1 MSPAGV
7 PFRLPLLAFVLAALP
22 ALSAHAANIDAAASH
37 VGFQL
42 AARWGEV
49 IEGRFPVLDGEVS
62 RLPDGRQQVRLSL
75 SAADV
80 EITDSPRRSQM
91 TRGAG
96 FFDARR
102 HPWITF
108 LSDPFDPALLELGG
122 QLPGVLSIRDVQRR
136 EAFTVVASAC
146 ARPGVECPVRA
157 AGVVDR
163 AAYGMNRWPVVVSRK
178 VRFELSIRVEG
189 GAG

>member
-1 MSPAGV
+1 MSRAFRVPACLSLV
-7 PFRLPLLAFVLAALP
+7 ALVLAAAP
-22 ALSAHAANIDAAASH
+22 VRATGIDTAASQ

-42 AARWGEV
+42 TTRWGEV
-49 IEGRFPVLDGEVS
+49 IDGRFPVFDGQVS

-80 EITDSPRRSQM
+80 EILDSTRRTQM

-102 HPWITF
+102 YPWITF
-108 LSDPFDPALLELGG
+108 LSDPFDPELLARGG
-122 QLPGVLSIRDVQRR
+122 QLPGLLNIRDVQRR
-136 EAFTVVASAC
+136 EAFTVAASAC
-146 ARPGVECPVRA
+146 ARPARDCPVRA

-163 AAYGMNRWPVVVSRK
+163 SLYGINRWPVVVARK
-178 VRFELSIRVEG
+178 VRFELRILVEDE
-189 GAG
+189 AE

>member
-1 MSPAGV
+1 MRRAGV
-7 PFRLPLLAFVLAALP
+7 IAWLSLVAATLAALP
-22 ALSAHAANIDAAASH
+22 VRATGIDAAASR

-42 AARWGEV
+42 VTRWGET
-49 IEGRFPVLDGEVS
+49 IDGRFPVFDGEVT

-80 EITDSPRRSQM
+80 EILDSARRSQM

-96 FFDARR
+96 FFDAPRF
-102 HPWITF
+102 PWITF

-122 QLPGVLSIRDVQRR
+122 QLRGVLSIRDIQRR
-136 EAFTVVASAC
+136 EAFTVLASAC
-146 ARPGVECPVRA
+146 ARPALDCPVLA

-163 AAYGMNRWPVVVSRK
+163 TAYGMNRWPIVVGRK
-178 VRFELSIRVEG
+178 VRFELRIRMEG
-189 GAG
+189 GGE

>member
-1 MSPAGV
+1 MPI
-7 PFRLPLLAFVLAALP
+7 RLSLVALVLAALP
-22 ALSAHAANIDAAASH
+22 ALPARAARIDAAASH

-42 AARWGEV
+42 VARWGEV
-49 IEGRFPVLDGEVS
+49 IEGRFPVLDGELVP
-62 RLPDGRQQVRLSL
+62 LPDGRQQVRLSL

-108 LSDPFDPALLELGG
+108 LSDPFDPTLLQLGG
-122 QLPGVLSIRDVQRR
+122 QLPGVLSIRDVRRR

-146 ARPGVECPVRA
+146 ARPALDCPVRA

-163 AAYGMNRWPVVVSRK
+163 SAYGMNRWPVVVSRK
-178 VRFELSIRVEG
+178 VRFALSIRVEG

>member
-1 MSPAGV
+1 MPL
-7 PFRLPLLAFVLAALP
+7 RLSLVALALAALP
-22 ALSAHAANIDAAASH
+22 APPVRAAGIDAAASH

-42 AARWGEV
+42 VARWGEV
-49 IEGRFPVLDGEVS
+49 IEGRFPVLDGELS

-122 QLPGVLSIRDVQRR
+122 QLPGVLSIRNVQRR
-136 EAFTVVASAC
+136 EAFTVVGSAC
-146 ARPGVECPVRA
+146 ARPALDCPVRA

-163 AAYGMNRWPVVVSRK
+163 GAYGMNRWPIVVSRK

>member
-1 MSPAGV
+1 MNRAWV
-7 PFRLPLLAFVLAALP
+7 PFRLSLLALVLVALP
-22 ALSAHAANIDAAASH
+22 ARATGIDAAASH

-42 AARWGEV
+42 VARWGEV
-49 IEGRFPVLDGEVS
+49 IEGRFPVLDGELT
-62 RLPDGRQQVRLSL
+62 RLPDGRQQVRLAL

-108 LSDPFDPALLELGG
+108 LSDPFDPALLERGG

-136 EAFTVVASAC
+136 EAFTVVASTC
-146 ARPGVECPVRA
+146 GRPALDCPVRA

-163 AAYGMNRWPVVVSRK
+163 GAYGMNRWPVVVSRK

>member
-1 MSPAGV
+1 MAVKGA
-7 PFRLPLLAFVLAALP
+7 RTPLWFPLVAFALAALP
-22 ALSAHAANIDAAASH
+22 VHATGIDAAASH

-42 AARWGEV
+42 VARWGEV
-49 IEGRFPVLDGEVS
+49 IEGRFPVLEGELT

-108 LSDPFDPALLELGG
+108 LSDPFDPGLLERGG
-122 QLPGVLSIRDVQRR
+122 PLPGVLGIRDVQRR

-146 ARPGVECPVRA
+146 ARPALECPVRA
-157 AGVVDR
+157 VGVVDR
-163 AAYGMNRWPVVVSRK
+163 NAYGMNRWPVVVSRK

>member
-1 MSPAGV
+1 MSRA
-7 PFRLPLLAFVLAALP
+7 LAPLWLSLAALAAAP
-22 ALSAHAANIDAAASH
+22 SSARAAGIDAAASH

-42 AARWGEV
+42 VARWGEV
-49 IEGRFPVLDGEVS
+49 IEGRFPVFEGELT

-80 EITDSPRRSQM
+80 EIIDSPRRSQM
-91 TRGAG
+91 TRSAG

-108 LSDPFDPALLELGG
+108 LSDPFDPALLEQGG
-122 QLPGVLSIRDVQRR
+122 QLPGLLTIRDVQRR

-146 ARPGVECPVRA
+146 ARPALDCAVRA
-157 AGVVDR
+157 VGVVDR
-163 AAYGMNRWPVVVSRK
+163 GAYGMNRWPVVVSRR
-178 VRFELSIRVEG
+178 VRFELGIRVEG
-189 GAG
+189 GPG